1 MCGIAGFVL
10 PQAALAHGEIEARLW
25 AMIGTLRH
33 RGPDDEGVW
42 TDGIG
47 ALAHARLSIIDLSAA
62 GHQPIASAGGEVWLS
77 YNGEIYNF
85 LELRGELAALGYVF
99 RSRTDSEV
107 IANGWHAWGPRLFG
121 RLRGMFALALWDRRS
136 RRLVLARDRIGKKP
150 LYYAPPGNANRQA
163 FLFGS
168 EIKALLAWP
177 GMARIPNLAAID
189 HYLTLQYVPAPDT
202 AFAGVHRLPPAHYLV
217 VGADAEGSWLEP
229 ELVRYWELPEPQT
242 MGAAQNPIELQ
253 RELVAHLEEAV
264 RLRMIA
270 DVPLGAF
277 LSGGVDS
284 SAVVAMMARAGAGR
298 VKTFSIGFPAREY
311 DETRYA
317 RMVAERYG
325 TEHEEFIV
333 EPDAAAILP
342 KLVWHYGE
350 PFADPSAIPT
360 YYVSQMARRHVT
372 VALNGDGGDEAFLGY
387 ARYRAMHHLDRLDRL
402 PGGLGRGRSAVARL
416 LGMAPASIGRKLR
429 LPQIREMLD
438 APTDEP
444 ARRYAG
450 AIAFFGDCDKMA
462 GYGEAMQGQLA
473 HSALDLLAPYFARAE
488 NLVAGANRADFHT
501 YLPDDL
507 MVKVDVASM
516 AHGLETRSPLLDHVL
531 LEWAARIP
539 SEIRMAGGRTKAL
552 FKAAMAPYLPRAIL
566 HRRKMGFGCP
576 IDQWLRH
583 ELKEFAYDT
592 LLAPAARERGLMR
605 PEYVH
610 KLLDEHCAYRANHHT
625 RLWALLMLELWFRT
639 WIDGAAA
646 TDAYRPAA

>member
-1 MCGIAGFVL
+1 MCGIAGFML
-10 PQAALAHGEIEARLW
+10 PQPALARADIEARLW

-42 TDGIG
+42 TDGLG
-47 ALAHARLSIIDLSAA
+47 ALAHARLSIIDLSPA
-62 GHQPIASAGGEVWLS
+62 GHQPMASAGGEVWLT
-77 YNGEIYNF
+77 YNGEVYNF
-85 LELRGELAALGYVF
+85 AELRDELAANGYVF

-107 IANGWHAWGPRLFG
+107 IANGWHAWGPRVFG

-136 RRLVLARDRIGKKP
+136 RRLILARDRVGKKP
-150 LYYAPPGNANRQA
+150 LYYAPPETTNAQA

-177 GMARIPNLAAID
+177 GLARIPDLGAID
-189 HYLTLQYVPAPDT
+189 HYLTLQYVSGPDT
-202 AFAGVHRLPPAHYLV
+202 AFAGIKRVPPAHYLV
-217 VGADAEGSWLEP
+217 VGADAEGRWDEP

-242 MGAAQNPIELQ
+242 ARAVPDPTTLQ

-284 SAVVAMMARAGAGR
+284 SAVVAMMARAGAGP
-298 VKTFSIGFPAREY
+298 VKTFSIGFPAKEY

-317 RMVAERYG
+317 RLVAERYG

-333 EPDAAAILP
+333 EPDAVQILP
-342 KLVWHYGE
+342 RLVWHYGE

-360 YYVSQMARRHVT
+360 YYVSQMARRSVT

-387 ARYRAMHHLDRLDRL
+387 ARYQAMRHLDRLDRL
-402 PGGLGRGRSAVARL
+402 PSVGRIGLARL
-416 LGMAPASIGRKLR
+416 CALAPASIGRRLR
-429 LPQIREMLD
+429 LSRIGEILE
-438 APTDEP
+438 APIEKP
-444 ARRYAG
+444 ERRYAG
-450 AIAFFGDCDKMA
+450 AIAFFGDADKRA
-462 GYGEAMQGQLA
+462 GYGEAMRAQLA
-473 HSALDLLAPYFARAE
+473 HSALDLLAPYFARAGS
-488 NLVAGANRADFHT
+488 LVAGANRADFHT

-539 SEIRMAGGRTKAL
+539 VELKMAGGRTKAL
-552 FKAAMAPYLPRAIL
+552 FKAAMAPYLPAEIL
-566 HRRKMGFGCP
+566 RRKKMGFGCP
-576 IDQWLRH
+576 IDQWLRR
-583 ELKEFAYDT
+583 ELKDLAYDT
-592 LLAPAARERGLMR
+592 LLAPAARARGLMR
-605 PEYVH
+605 PDYVER
-610 KLLDEHCAYRANHHT
+610 LLGEHCAYRANHHT

-639 WIDGAAA
+639 WIDAAA
-646 TDAYRPAA
+646 ASDAYRPAA